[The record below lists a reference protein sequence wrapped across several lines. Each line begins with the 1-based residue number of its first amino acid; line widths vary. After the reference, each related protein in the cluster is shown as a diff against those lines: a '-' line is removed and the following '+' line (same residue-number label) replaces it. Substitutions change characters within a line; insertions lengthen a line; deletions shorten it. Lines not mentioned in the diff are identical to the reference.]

1 MIRLFVFDL
10 GNVIVP
16 FEHRQIVVKLLKT
29 VKDKIVP
36 SPRDFFSFM
45 FDLEQ
50 GFVNPYEEGVISSL
64 EFFTTIRDRYGL
76 EIDFE
81 QFKTIWNPIFGHNQ
95 EMNEIIQYL
104 KGKDYPV
111 FLLSNTNE
119 LHFAYILKNYPIIH
133 TLDEWI
139 LSFEVGAKKPKKR
152 IFDVVF
158 ERMDVKPE
166 EVFYVDDI
174 PEYVEAA
181 KSYGFQ
187 GMVFT
192 DASALREVIR
202 KNGI

>member
-16 FEHRQIVVKLLKT
+16 YEHRQIVVKMLKK
-29 VKDKIVP
+29 VKGKIVP
-36 SPRDFFSFM
+36 APREFFSFM
-45 FDLEQ
+45 FDMEE
-50 GFVNPYEEGVISSL
+50 GFVNRYEEGLMSSL

-76 EIDFE
+76 DMDFE
-81 QFKTIWNPIFGHNQ
+81 EFKDIWNPIFGRDP
-95 EMNEIIQYL
+95 ETEEIIRRL
-104 KGKDYPV
+104 KDAGYPI

-119 LHFAYILKNYPIIH
+119 LHFTHILENYPIIH

-158 ERMDVKPE
+158 EKMDVEPG

-174 PEYVEAA
+174 PEYIDAA
-181 KSYGFQ
+181 KGYGFQ
-187 GMVFT
+187 GTVFKG
-192 DASALREVIR
+192 ARGLRETL
-202 KNGI
+202 KANGI